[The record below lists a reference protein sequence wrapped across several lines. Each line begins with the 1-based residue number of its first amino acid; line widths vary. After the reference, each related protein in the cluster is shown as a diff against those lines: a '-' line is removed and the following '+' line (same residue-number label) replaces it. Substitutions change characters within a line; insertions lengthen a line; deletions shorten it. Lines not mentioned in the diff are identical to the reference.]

1 MQCNIGK
8 TDKTIRIIV
17 GILIILWGFFDKNWW
32 GLIGLIPLLTGI
44 VSWCP
49 VYSLLGIKTCEH
61 KSGSAEDTLP
71 SEAGNH
77 QDQTEREA
85 GEQSQSSQG
94 ESDAGDS
101 EQSQTDADYNS
112 EPEKTE

>member
-17 GILIILWGFFDKNWW
+17 GILIILWGIFDKNWW

-49 VYSLLGIKTCEH
+49 AYSLLGIKTCADKE
-61 KSGSAEDTLP
+61 
-71 SEAGNH
+71 SEVKADN
-77 QDQTEREA
+77 QPADA
-85 GEQSQSSQG
+85 SNNQSSQG
-94 ESDAGDS
+94 EESADQFNSG
-101 EQSQTDADYNS
+101 EQSDSSANPDDGM
-112 EPEKTE
+112 EKVE